1 MYKVLIAGSIEYN
14 TRVLES
20 MSVWGSISG
29 FMVGDRVHN
38 GNDALKLLRKNS
50 YDMVITEIVLPDL
63 DGLQLLRH
71 INQEKLCHVVVIL
84 SDTVEFQ
91 YVRECLM
98 FGAFDYLKKM
108 PDTKTML
115 ELLHRAGEH
124 IAASDMKT
132 YVNADSQIYPD
143 EEERIINAFVN
154 HNSETINI
162 FSGIMEKIYSSGSER
177 PLHNDI
183 MVKKLY
189 LDVITKI
196 FTKYK
201 WLHNYVSIDYYKKL
215 DYLWAG
221 SVQGFKEFFLRKLK
235 HLYELTE
242 RLYPYTSDKSLNAL
256 LEYILNNPEAD
267 LRLKTV
273 AEKVFLNY
281 SYLSS
286 NFSDKLNIHYN
297 QYIVNIKM
305 ARAAFLLLNEDM
317 KIYEVSAAVSYQDTN
332 YFTRQFKKLYG
343 VSPSEYKPII
353 NGNES
358 LDYSFL

>member
-1 MYKVLIAGSIEYN
+1 MYNVLVAGSIEYN

-20 MSVWGSISG
+20 MSVWGSISD
-29 FMVGDRVHN
+29 FEVGNTVHN

-50 YDMVITEIVLPDL
+50 YDMVITEIILPDL

-71 INQEKLCHVVVIL
+71 INQEKLCPVVVIL

-115 ELLHRAGEH
+115 KLLHRAKEH
-124 IAASDMKT
+124 IAASDIESV
-132 YVNADSQIYPD
+132 VNADSQNTLN
-143 EEERIINAFVN
+143 EEERIINAFIN

-162 FSGIMEKIYSSGSER
+162 FSDIMEKIYSSGSER

-183 MVKKLY
+183 IVKKLY
-189 LDVITKI
+189 LDIITKI

-201 WLHNYVSIDYYKKL
+201 WLYNFVSIDYYKKL
-215 DYLWAG
+215 DYLWTG
-221 SVQGFKEFFLRKLK
+221 SAQGFKEFFLRKLK
-235 HLYELTE
+235 HLYELSD
-242 RLYPYTSDKSLNAL
+242 RLYPYTRDKSLNAL

-267 LRLKTV
+267 LRLKTA

-286 NFSDKLNIHYN
+286 NFSDKLTIHYN
-297 QYIVNIKM
+297 QYIVSVKM

-332 YFTRQFKKLYG
+332 YFTRQFKKIYG
-343 VSPSEYKPII
+343 VSPSEYKADT
-353 NGNES
+353 NRNEA